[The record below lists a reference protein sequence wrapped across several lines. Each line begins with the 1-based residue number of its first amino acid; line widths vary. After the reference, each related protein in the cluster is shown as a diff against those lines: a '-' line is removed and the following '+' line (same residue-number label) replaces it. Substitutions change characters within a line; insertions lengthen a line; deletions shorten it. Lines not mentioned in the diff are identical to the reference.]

1 MDNNNQNEFAKLATM
16 KIDDLEKTIEIYEQR
31 YNLAK
36 QVLGMRNSLGEWSAA
51 QLKRKEDRR
60 KAAQKAKQ
68 NKAAAQQ
75 QP

>member
-1 MDNNNQNEFAKLATM
+1 MDNNNQNEFSKLATM

-36 QVLGMRNSLGEWSAA
+36 QVLAMRNQYGEWSAA

-75 QP
+75 QS

>member
-1 MDNNNQNEFAKLATM
+1 MDNNNQNEFSKLATM

-36 QVLGMRNSLGEWSAA
+36 QVLAMRNRYGEWSAA

-68 NKAAAQQ
+68 NKAAAAQ

>member
-1 MDNNNQNEFAKLATM
+1 MDNNNQNEFSKLATM

-36 QVLGMRNSLGEWSAA
+36 QVLAMRNQFGEWSAA

-75 QP
+75 QS